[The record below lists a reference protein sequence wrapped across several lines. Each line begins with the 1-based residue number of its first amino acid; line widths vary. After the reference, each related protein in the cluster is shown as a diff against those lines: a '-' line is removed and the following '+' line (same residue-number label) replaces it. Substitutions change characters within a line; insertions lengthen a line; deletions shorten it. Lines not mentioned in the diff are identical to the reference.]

1 MPEAPVTLQVLAGSI
16 LNQSCTLPTSSARI
30 SPSSFLWSLSSCCSN
45 LPLLLKVL
53 SSPSF
58 IFCYWHLW
66 CSPLPSNH
74 LFTRVC
80 GVLARVTDFPFFLP
94 IFLLLS
100 PDCQKQWQNSS
111 HQLLFR
117 LFHSQPA
124 PLQNSAVPLETNL
137 WVKERGI
144 FMCFVNVTSSGYYLL
159 MEIAEITSLTKPLY
173 KIPKSYNV
181 SVKCPFIVQALAG
194 SSHHYY

>member
-30 SPSSFLWSLSSCCSN
+30 SPSSFLRSLSSCCSN

-58 IFCYWHLW
+58 IFCYRHLW

-80 GVLARVTDFPFFLP
+80 GVLAHVADFPFFLP

-124 PLQNSAVPLETNL
+124 PLQNSAVPLKTNL

-144 FMCFVNVTSSGYYLL
+144 FTCFVNVTSSGCYLL